1 MHTFTWSEGYC
12 ASIELQR
19 RAALEDE
26 EVLASLGVKV
36 LDLSMARRNA
46 LLNDTK
52 IRMLEKMPPVA
63 ACSPCVVLSIG

>member
-1 MHTFTWSEGYC
+1 MYTFAGSEGYC
-12 ASIELQR
+12 AAIELKR

-26 EVLASLGVKV
+26 EVLASLRVKV
-36 LDLSMARRNA
+36 LYLSTARRNA

-63 ACSPCVVLSIG
+63 PLSPCVVLGIG